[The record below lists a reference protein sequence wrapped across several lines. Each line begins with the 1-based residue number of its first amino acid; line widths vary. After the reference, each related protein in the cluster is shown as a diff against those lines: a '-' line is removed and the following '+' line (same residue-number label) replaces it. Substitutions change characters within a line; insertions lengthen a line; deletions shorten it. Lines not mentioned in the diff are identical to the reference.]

1 MSISSAKKS
10 VIHVAKH
17 QLHMADEDYRALLQR
32 AAGVNSS
39 AELDESGFEA
49 VMAEFE
55 RLGFRSTKGRAPAG
69 HREGMATPAQIG
81 KIQGL
86 WKEYSGSDDDLRLG
100 RWLEK
105 HFHVSHLRFLE
116 GWRAG
121 KCIAVLEKM
130 GAYARAKRNK
140 TEAKPNPGAG

>member
-1 MSISSAKKS
+1 MSISKAKKS

-17 QLHMADEDYRALLQR
+17 QLHMADEDYRALLTR
-32 AAGVNSS
+32 AAGVRSS
-39 AELDESGFEA
+39 AELDAQGFEA

-55 RLGFRSTKGRAPAG
+55 RLGFRSVKSRTQETHRA
-69 HREGMATPAQIG
+69 GMATPAQTG
-81 KIQGL
+81 KILAL
-86 WKEYSGSDDDLRLG
+86 WKAYSGNDDDLRLG

-130 GAYARAKRNK
+130 AAHARTKRSATK
-140 TEAKPNPGAG
+140 AEPKPRVG